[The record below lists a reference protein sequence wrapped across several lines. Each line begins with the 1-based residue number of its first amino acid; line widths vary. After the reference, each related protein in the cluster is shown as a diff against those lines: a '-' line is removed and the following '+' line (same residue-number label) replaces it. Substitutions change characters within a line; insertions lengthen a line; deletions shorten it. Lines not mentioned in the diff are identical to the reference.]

1 MSWVPACACSAG
13 YRQFDRGPA
22 DQVDQVKSDAQPMP
36 QPAPPPR
43 AVGDQPPQT
52 DSVAQA
58 HPADRQEA
66 GISVALDAPISQYHT
81 MSPEFVADI
90 NQRAGTLANLQLDSI
105 KNENSCV
112 GDSIVGDSIQFGA
125 IKNVHGALAADEA
138 VRQKALCNS
147 IDEGT
152 I

>member
-1 MSWVPACACSAG
+1 
-13 YRQFDRGPA
+13 
-22 DQVDQVKSDAQPMP
+22 
-36 QPAPPPR
+36 
-43 AVGDQPPQT
+43 
-52 DSVAQA
+52 
-58 HPADRQEA
+58 
-66 GISVALDAPISQYHT
+66 

-112 GDSIVGDSIQFGA
+112 GDSIRFGA

-138 VRQKALCNS
+138 VRQKALCDS